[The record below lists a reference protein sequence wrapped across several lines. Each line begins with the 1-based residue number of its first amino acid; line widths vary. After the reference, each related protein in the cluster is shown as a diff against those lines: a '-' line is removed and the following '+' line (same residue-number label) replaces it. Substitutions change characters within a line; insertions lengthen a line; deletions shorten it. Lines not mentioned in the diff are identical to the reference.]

1 MTRLDRLRLAFS
13 GMHPRRQADLRRRYG
28 SAAAVVGALRS
39 GAVTLPEAARAA
51 ALRPPPEL
59 REALERAG
67 VRAVMSGDAEYPD
80 HLAGVPDAPD
90 VLFVKGRLPSSPGVA
105 VVGTRRSTRYGRSL
119 ASAYGEAIASAGWMV
134 VSGLARGIDGA
145 AHRGVVTVG
154 GTGVAILGSG
164 PDVVY
169 PPEHREL
176 HDALLDAGGA
186 VVSEYPPG
194 VPPNGWRFP
203 PRNRIISGLSA
214 AVVVV
219 EAPVTGGALVTA
231 AAALEQGR
239 AVFAAP
245 GDVDRDTS
253 RGCNLLIRDG
263 AFPVLDPGD
272 LIESLSLLRELPRPD
287 GDPAGG
293 GDDPVLAAVGPAGS
307 TLDEI
312 CEATGLSASQALSRV
327 ARLEVAGLLRRSGG
341 FVVRGR

>member
-1 MTRLDRLRLAFS
+1 VTRLDRLRLAFA
-13 GMHPRRQADLRRRYG
+13 GMHPQRRADLVRRLG
-28 SAAAVVGALRS
+28 SAAAAAGALRS
-39 GAVTLPEAARAA
+39 GAVSLPDGARAA
-51 ALRPPPEL
+51 ALRPPAKL
-59 REALERAG
+59 RETLAKAG
-67 VRAVMSGDAEYPD
+67 VRAVMLGDSEYPG

-90 VLFVKGRLPSSPGVA
+90 VLFVRGRLPGDPGVA
-105 VVGTRRSTRYGRSL
+105 VVGTRRSTGYGRSL
-119 ASAYGEAIASAGWMV
+119 ARAYGEAIASTGWAV

-164 PDVVY
+164 PDVIY

-176 HDALLDAGGA
+176 HDALLAAGGA

-203 PRNRIISGLSA
+203 PRNRIIAGLSA

-219 EAPVTGGALVTA
+219 EAPVTGGALITA
-231 AAALEQGR
+231 GAALDQGR
-239 AVFAAP
+239 TVFAVP

-272 LIESLSLLRELPRPD
+272 LIESLSLLHELPRRAGTLPSAPD
-287 GDPAGG
+287 DSL
-293 GDDPVLAAVGPAGS
+293 LAAIGPAGS
-307 TLDEI
+307 TLDQI
-312 CEATGLSASQALSRV
+312 GEATGLSASQVLSRV

-341 FVVRGR
+341 FVVGGR